1 MLFCKF
7 KMLLTSEEFYHKT
20 PIVFTI
26 TILTSL
32 ISYYQMLIIK
42 NCYFTIVFKLLK
54 IKKKMKL

>member
-26 TILTSL
+26 TNFNL
-32 ISYYQMLIIK
+32 
-42 NCYFTIVFKLLK
+42 FDKLLPNANHK
-54 IKKKMKL
+54 ELLFHYCI